1 MHSSVETLHQHH
13 APLHHAIKRFLFE
26 LPSLA
31 LSTCHQRDAYNQD
44 VSTLCLFQL
53 LLSSLC
59 SENETGKLRQK
70 LLWLLLLRVDS
81 ACDDILAGGQM
92 LHHMF
97 VSASPYH
104 PHIANE

>member
-31 LSTCHQRDAYNQD
+31 LSTYHQGDAYNQD

-59 SENETGKLRQK
+59 SEKETGKLRQK
-70 LLWLLLLRVDS
+70 LLCILLLRAHGYVQRCTFETYKNKVLT
-81 ACDDILAGGQM
+81 A
-92 LHHMF
+92 
-97 VSASPYH
+97 
-104 PHIANE
+104 